1 MLVEGLDE
9 QEIVNVE
16 INTGIP
22 IVYEYGDKKMIKK
35 TELFVKRY

>member
-22 IVYEYGDKKMIKK
+22 IVYEYDDKKMIKK